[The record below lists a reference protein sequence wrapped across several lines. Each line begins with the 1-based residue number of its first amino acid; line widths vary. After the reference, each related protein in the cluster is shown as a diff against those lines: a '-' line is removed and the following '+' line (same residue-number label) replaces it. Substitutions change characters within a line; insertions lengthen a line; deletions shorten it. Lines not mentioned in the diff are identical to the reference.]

1 MTARFHVSSRRGPAR
16 CLPMQGLLEAVKD
29 LYAKHVL
36 PAVEKR
42 AEKLHIPS
50 PRALLDKV
58 RTGSSAAAD
67 WVGAGSSPVAQ
78 PSVASPPRPAT
89 IKAVAADSPASA
101 LAPKVERSSLDL
113 APPREEPS
121 FLASEPT
128 ALSVGPATPTQ
139 QTAAPETG
147 FADTATSVRVVARR
161 RYACRGIC
169 FCFATNLNRR

>member
-1 MTARFHVSSRRGPAR
+1 
-16 CLPMQGLLEAVKD
+16 MQGLLEAVKE